1 MKRPSLIELLSL
13 RCSHNVSA
21 AISPAE
27 GETEYF
33 YRRGVA
39 DLLYLLS
46 NRPQFLKDARVADK
60 VVGKGAAAL
69 LAEGGVEA
77 VYADVMS
84 KSALRLLRNSGIP
97 AFCGVMT
104 EKIRNRTN
112 TGFCPVETLCAS
124 MTDTHEMAL
133 AISKFFNQSKINS

>member
-1 MKRPSLIELLSL
+1 MRRPSLPELLSL
-13 RCSHNVSA
+13 RRSHNASV

-33 YRRGVA
+33 YQRGVTY
-39 DLLYLLS
+39 LFYLLS
-46 NRPQFLKDARVADK
+46 NRSQFLKGAQVADK

-69 LAEGGVEA
+69 LVEGGVEA

-84 KSALRLLRNSGIP
+84 KSALKLLRESGIP

-112 TGFCPVETLCAS
+112 TGFCPVETLCANL
-124 MTDTHEMAL
+124 TDTHEMAMT
-133 AISKFFNQSKINS
+133 ISNFIKKTV